1 MGGALLAYLG
11 VKGRGYLKKRRE
23 VADNDET
30 RLDEVIISD
39 PMENKR
45 TNKTKDMKMLKNED
59 KNHQNSDH
67 GNGCCALKYKQEVSK
82 QRCQDKNATD
92 EKETTQP
99 SPSTCSCSG
108 CKWVPLTHLPFYPNQ
123 NDSKLDSKASRR
135 KQRQRSNKKKK
146 N

>member
-67 GNGCCALKYKQEVSK
+67 GNGCCALKYKQEV
-82 QRCQDKNATD
+82 
-92 EKETTQP
+92 
-99 SPSTCSCSG
+99 
-108 CKWVPLTHLPFYPNQ
+108 
-123 NDSKLDSKASRR
+123 
-135 KQRQRSNKKKK
+135 
-146 N
+146 